1 MAKPRQSQ
9 VPAAELLYEKLTDRL
24 WRLCNLYQI
33 YDKEGNLV
41 PFVPN
46 KVQMRIFNEMHT
58 RNFVPKARQL
68 GVSTAIVLYFLDAC
82 IWAHAD
88 NPCRAANIDF
98 KEADAFAKLNIARTA
113 WRKGP
118 EHPNAMIAGI
128 WKTLQARNAM
138 IVDNSGELGWENGSS
153 QQAGTSVMGNTV
165 RLLHVSELGP
175 LAAQRPVDAQKIVRG
190 SFNAVPANGLIV
202 IETTMEGGTFGEC
215 AAIFNLAWKNEGRKD
230 LAPLEWKMFF
240 FPWHMLEEYKLA
252 GRAPR
257 SEETAEYF
265 RRLNLSE
272 GVKVTAEQAAWYE
285 MTKLTQRSNIYTQYP
300 SVISECLFAGN
311 NTGFFDADALQ
322 WMRNQITPLETQIEY
337 GDIVVQGEMTDLQS
351 RTASFV
357 VKSPEVSPFQI
368 IERPMEGRRYL
379 LFADSCVGKQAEG
392 SDDAKRDTHSYGVI
406 RDEYIDPVTRERFL
420 PQIVALCRD
429 DDRCIT
435 PEMIRRV
442 VRLSIYYGD
451 CIVVPEIN
459 NKDDLATRMIAAGVK
474 NMYVQ
479 GLVGA
484 DDAMPGTKKTTQV
497 FGWLTTEGT
506 RRQMLDH
513 MREETLQQ
521 RWICSFGVVLQQMS
535 VFIINKNG
543 RAEAAPTEH
552 DDHVVGP
559 CIGLFNLPHAT
570 KYVGREERIVMTYQQ
585 DWNAIYADPTG
596 I

>member
-1 MAKPRQSQ
+1 M
-9 VPAAELLYEKLTDRL
+9 
-24 WRLCNLYQI
+24 
-33 YDKEGNLV
+33 
-41 PFVPN
+41 
-46 KVQMRIFNEMHT
+46 
-58 RNFVPKARQL
+58 
-68 GVSTAIVLYFLDAC
+68 
-82 IWAHAD
+82 
-88 NPCRAANIDF
+88 
-98 KEADAFAKLNIARTA
+98 
-113 WRKGP
+113 
-118 EHPNAMIAGI
+118 
-128 WKTLQARNAM
+128 
-138 IVDNSGELGWENGSS
+138 
-153 QQAGTSVMGNTV
+153 
-165 RLLHVSELGP
+165 
-175 LAAQRPVDAQKIVRG
+175 
-190 SFNAVPANGLIV
+190 
-202 IETTMEGGTFGEC
+202 
-215 AAIFNLAWKNEGRKD
+215 
-230 LAPLEWKMFF
+230 
-240 FPWHMLEEYKLA
+240 
-252 GRAPR
+252 
-257 SEETAEYF
+257 
-265 RRLNLSE
+265 NLSE

-479 GLVGA
+479 RFGRGGRRHAWDQENDAGVRLA
-484 DDAMPGTKKTTQV
+484 DHRGHPTPDA
-497 FGWLTTEGT
+497 
-506 RRQMLDH
+506 
-513 MREETLQQ
+513 
-521 RWICSFGVVLQQMS
+521 
-535 VFIINKNG
+535 
-543 RAEAAPTEH
+543 
-552 DDHVVGP
+552 
-559 CIGLFNLPHAT
+559 
-570 KYVGREERIVMTYQQ
+570 
-585 DWNAIYADPTG
+585 
-596 I
+596 